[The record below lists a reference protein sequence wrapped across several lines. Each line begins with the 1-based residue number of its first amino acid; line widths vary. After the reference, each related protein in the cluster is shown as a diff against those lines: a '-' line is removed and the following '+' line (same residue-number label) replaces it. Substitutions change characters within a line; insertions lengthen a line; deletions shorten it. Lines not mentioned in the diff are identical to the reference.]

1 MLAVY
6 GKETNEIGVQ
16 SITTP
21 GSSRAQSTLFSHVHP
36 SQVSKLLHKILDLGT
51 PGNKFIAWAKSTQ
64 RGHEN
69 INHIGGIAHTTAS
82 TGPPCLHLL
91 PNCHHRQRH
100 VCHHLALSSYF
111 FPFQKK
117 FFNMKNIEN
126 KSTTGN
132 RPLLAHTRVL

>member
-16 SITTP
+16 SLTTP

-69 INHIGGIAHTTAS
+69 INHTEGIAHTTAS
-82 TGPPCLHLL
+82 TDPPRLHLAQL
-91 PNCHHRQRH
+91 PPPP
-100 VCHHLALSSYF
+100 A
-111 FPFQKK
+111 P
-117 FFNMKNIEN
+117 
-126 KSTTGN
+126 
-132 RPLLAHTRVL
+132 RVLPPSSKFLFFSFLEKIFQYEKYRE